1 MTPARNNRQSVDHLP
16 IDAFRH
22 PAWDVEP
29 APAVQ
34 QGVLSALERGG
45 VIFLPE
51 IGFTVLPR
59 EVDLFSPRIV
69 GSLKNVS
76 FDPARDQ
83 LGGTSA
89 AGDDRHTLAKMLA
102 RFSEQA
108 SVLVDRLL
116 PAYRGRVTRGR
127 TSFRPVEIA
136 GRKTSWRKDDTRLHV
151 DAFPAT
157 PVHGRRI
164 LRVFTN
170 VNPDGRPRT
179 WRVGEP
185 FDAIAERF
193 GPALRL
199 PVPGLAPVLQWLH
212 VTKSRRTPYDAMM
225 LQLHDRMKGD
235 DAYQRQCAQL
245 TVDFPARS
253 TWMAFTDQVSHAA
266 MSGQYQLEQTFLVPV
281 DAMSEADRSP
291 LRILGRIK
299 GRRLT

>member
-1 MTPARNNRQSVDHLP
+1 MTSGAGNHLCVN
-16 IDAFRH
+16 AFSH
-22 PAWDVEP
+22 PAWDLEP

-34 QGVLSALERGG
+34 RELVSALERGD
-45 VIFLPE
+45 VIFLPS
-51 IGFTVLPR
+51 IGFTVLPV
-59 EVDLFSPRIV
+59 ELDLFSPQIA

-76 FDPARDQ
+76 FDPVRGRV
-83 LGGTSA
+83 GGTSA
-89 AGDDRHTLAKMLA
+89 GEGDRRTLSTMLA

-108 SVLVDRLL
+108 SVLVQRLL
-116 PAYRGRVTRGR
+116 PSYRTRVTRGR

-185 FDAIAERF
+185 FEAITERF
-193 GPALRL
+193 GPALRM
-199 PVPGLAPVLQWLH
+199 PPPGYAPVLHWLH
-212 VTKSRRTPYDAMM
+212 VTKSRRTAYDALM
-225 LQLHDRMKGD
+225 LQLHDRMKHD

-245 TVDFPARS
+245 MVEFPARS

-266 MSGQYQLEQTFLVPV
+266 MAGQYQLEQTFLLPV
-281 DAMSEADRSP
+281 DAMTDAERSP
-291 LRILGRIK
+291 LRIFERIK
-299 GRRLT
+299 GRRLA